1 MRYLTVH
8 DVIWINTAV
17 TGSPQRYDFDRLEN
31 AVYSQYSYGQ
41 SQDVL
46 AQAARMLRRLA
57 QDQPFEQGSEITALV
72 ATMVFLRLNGYTL
85 QVSADEV
92 DSVLAQVAQGQKGAS
107 ECIQQR
113 AQPVPPAEDSL
124 RHVAA
129 QVFQQL
135 HLPMKAALAGV
146 H

>member
-46 AQAARMLRRLA
+46 AQAARMFRRLLR
-57 QDQPFEQGSEITALV
+57 DKPFEQGSELTALV

-92 DSVLAQVAQGQKGAS
+92 DVVLAQVAQERMRAS
-107 ECIQQR
+107 EFVQQR
-113 AQPVPPAEDSL
+113 AQPAPPAEEPL
-124 RHVAA
+124 RQVVA
-129 QVFQQL
+129 QVCQQL

>member
-46 AQAARMLRRLA
+46 AQAARMFRRLA
-57 QDQPFEQGSEITALV
+57 QDKPFEQGSELTALV
-72 ATMVFLRLNGYTL
+72 ATMVFLRLNGYAL
-85 QVSADEV
+85 QVSAEEV
-92 DSVLAQVAQGQKGAS
+92 DSVLAQVAQGQMRAS
-107 ECIQQR
+107 DLIQQR
-113 AQPVPPAEDSL
+113 AQPAPPAEDSL
-124 RHVAA
+124 RSVVA
-129 QVFQQL
+129 QVCQQL

>member
-31 AVYSQYSYGQ
+31 AVYNQYAYGQ
-41 SQDVL
+41 SRDVL
-46 AQAARMLRRLA
+46 AQGARLLARLLRDR
-57 QDQPFEQGSEITALV
+57 PFEQGSELTALV

-85 QVSADEV
+85 QMGADEV
-92 DSVLAQVAQGQKGAS
+92 QSVLAQLTQGQLRAIELIS
-107 ECIQQR
+107 QR
-113 AQPVPPAEDSL
+113 AQPIASADDAL
-124 RHVAA
+124 RHVVA
-129 QVFQQL
+129 QVCQQL
-135 HLPMKAALAGV
+135 HLPMRAALAEV

>member
-17 TGSPQRYDFDRLEN
+17 TGSPQRYHFDRLEN

-41 SQDVL
+41 SQEVL
-46 AQAARMLRRLA
+46 TQAARMFRRLL
-57 QDQPFEQGSEITALV
+57 QDKPFEQGNELTALV

-85 QVSADEV
+85 QIGADEV
-92 DSVLAQVAQGQKGAS
+92 QSMLAQVAQGQMHAGQFVS
-107 ECIQQR
+107 QR
-113 AQPVPPAEDSL
+113 AQPVAPADGTL
-124 RHVAA
+124 REITA
-129 QVFQQL
+129 QVCQQL
-135 HLPMKAALAGV
+135 HLPMKAVLAGV